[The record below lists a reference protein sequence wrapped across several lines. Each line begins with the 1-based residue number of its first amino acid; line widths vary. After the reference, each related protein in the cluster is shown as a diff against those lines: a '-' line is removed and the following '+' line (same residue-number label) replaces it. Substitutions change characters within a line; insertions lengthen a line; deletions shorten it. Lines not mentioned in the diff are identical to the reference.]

1 MALPNQAR
9 RLRIGGD
16 YRNHLLVQIELL
28 RGDISHEELS
38 ERLGDVTERC
48 LARYIAG
55 KSHLT
60 ESEFRD
66 VAKALSIEAQ
76 VLARAWASSLGLRAS
91 SQDAVNWMVSRA
103 YQRWRLHSRVA
114 DRGVPSHPSPMAVIR
129 AKYADRLPI
138 RTPPLWFGSY
148 SRCEEERDTAVNR
161 ARFARAYEML
171 VEFVHVGLS
180 ARDIGALRGISGE
193 RARQLMVCAAY
204 TWARRERIDLS
215 GKSVPFKNE
224 VGFVKNLYAGLRFF
238 AQQQFND
245 LATEALMNGLITNGD
260 SIQ

>member
-1 MALPNQAR
+1 MKLPNQAR
-9 RLRIGGD
+9 QLRMGGD

-66 VAKALSIEAQ
+66 VAKALCIDAQ

-91 SQDAVNWMVSRA
+91 SKDAVSWMASRA
-103 YQRWRLHSRVA
+103 YQRWRQHSRVA

-138 RTPPLWFGSY
+138 QKDLTSVAQR
-148 SRCEEERDTAVNR
+148 RN
-161 ARFARAYEML
+161 M
-171 VEFVHVGLS
+171 LS
-180 ARDIGALRGISGE
+180 AILDHDVL
-193 RARQLMVCAAY
+193 Q
-204 TWARRERIDLS
+204 
-215 GKSVPFKNE
+215 K
-224 VGFVKNLYAGLRFF
+224 
-238 AQQQFND
+238 
-245 LATEALMNGLITNGD
+245 
-260 SIQ
+260 

>member
-1 MALPNQAR
+1 MAFPNQAR
-9 RLRIGGD
+9 QLRMGGD
-16 YRNHLLVQIELL
+16 YRNHLPVQIELL

-66 VAKALSIEAQ
+66 VAKALSIDAQ

-91 SQDAVNWMVSRA
+91 SKDAVSWMASRA
-103 YQRWRLHSRVA
+103 YQRWRQHSRVA

-129 AKYADRLPI
+129 AKFADRLPI
-138 RTPPLWFGSY
+138 QSPPLWLGSY
-148 SRCEEERDTAVNR
+148 SRCEMERDTPVNR

-171 VEFVHVGLS
+171 VESVHCDLS
-180 ARDIGALRGISGE
+180 ARDIGALRGISGA

-204 TWARRERIDLS
+204 RWQRESGSTCLASRFLSRMRLNSSRISMPD
-215 GKSVPFKNE
+215 
-224 VGFVKNLYAGLRFF
+224 
-238 AQQQFND
+238 
-245 LATEALMNGLITNGD
+245 
-260 SIQ
+260 